1 MMILL
6 QKKVPVL
13 VEFHKK
19 HVARKLVTRAIK
31 NTQDKDQGEDF
42 VTAKHHMMIVNHMLF
57 VMMYIVIM
65 SGFIVCVLR

>member
-1 MMILL
+1 MLFEIYGLKFFVQVFWFHMMILL

-31 NTQDKDQGEDF
+31 NTQDKD
-42 VTAKHHMMIVNHMLF
+42 
-57 VMMYIVIM
+57 
-65 SGFIVCVLR
+65 